1 MRDLLK
7 RFTTRQSMG
16 ANYSSSEGVGSKSVG
31 TYYAS
36 DIHFEV
42 PDNEIWV
49 RFVPGAE
56 PESEFNRLCQN
67 LDSRLSQEI
76 IYFNTVAGETHLNP
90 SRCTYDPVT
99 NIGTIVFDNTVNC
112 IGPDALN
119 SNVVGVTDGFAEIYI
134 PWTVELLE
142 EWAFGNCINL
152 KTIDLRH
159 TKITEVRDNAFNNC
173 SRLQAAYFPNS
184 LSRFGADVF
193 ANDTELTYL
202 DLGGNNS
209 IYDNVRFDMGIDS
222 NNPSL
227 SIIAEQDDAIFF
239 TQPIVS
245 LAGNSKNLTIRCNRR
260 NLPRIHRR
268 LDSSD
273 STITISRP
281 SFIHAGS
288 SDALTGNVTI
298 LCPLNRISSFTG
310 CQDNSDGTPWQE
322 TIPSHSDSI
331 FKRFHSIYDGPKV
344 FESCEMYHVK
354 NVDFRYRTC
363 AEGMSI
369 YRGNGTIDTPFYID
383 SSRKELFEKYS
394 SCSPKVTM
402 YANGYGET
410 GAFKYIVSYQSPMT
424 KGAESVLVACN
435 KNHLIYH
442 NGKYFSSVC
451 FGAGIPAP
459 TIKVYLVHL
468 THRNAV
474 AELEL
479 STNGSSATARVENIQ
494 SYHV

>member
-16 ANYSSSEGVGSKSVG
+16 TRYSSSEWIGFKSVG

-56 PESEFNRLCQN
+56 SESEFNRLCQN

-76 IYFNTVAGETHLNP
+76 IYFNTVAGEMHLDP

-112 IGPDALN
+112 IGPGALN
-119 SNVVGVTDGFAEIYI
+119 PNIVGVTDGFAEIYI

-142 EWAFGNCINL
+142 EWAFGNCVNL

-173 SRLQAAYFPNS
+173 SRLQVAYFPNS
-184 LSRFGADVF
+184 LSSFGADVF

-209 IYDNVRFDMGIDS
+209 IYDNVQLDMGMKVLH
-222 NNPSL
+222 PKGYK
-227 SIIAEQDDAIFF
+227 DDIYF
-239 TQPIVS
+239 TQPIADLV
-245 LAGNSKNLTIRCNRR
+245 GNSKNLTVRCNRR
-260 NLPRIHRR
+260 NLPRRQ
-268 LDSSD
+268 
-273 STITISRP
+273 STLTSPFP
-281 SFIHAGS
+281 SFLHAGNET
-288 SDALTGNVTI
+288 ALTGNVTV
-298 LCPLNRISSFTG
+298 LCPFNRISSFTE
-310 CQDNSDGTPWQE
+310 CQDNNDGTPWQE
-322 TIPSHSDSI
+322 ISGAPKALIS
-331 FKRFHSIYDGPKV
+331 RSIYDGPKV
-344 FESCEMYHVK
+344 FESLEMYHVK
-354 NVDFRYRTC
+354 NVDFRYRTDSRR
-363 AEGMSI
+363 MSI
-369 YRGNGTIDTPFYID
+369 YRGNGTIDTPFYIN
-383 SSRKELFEKYS
+383 SSQKELFKKS
-394 SCSPKVTM
+394 SSSSPHVAE
-402 YANGYGET
+402 YANGYGEA
-410 GAFKYIVSYQSPMT
+410 GAFIYITNYLSPMT
-424 KGAESVLVACN
+424 VDKKAVLVACD

-451 FGAGIPAP
+451 FGADIPAP

-479 STNGSSATARVENIQ
+479 STSGSSATARVENIQ

>member
-16 ANYSSSEGVGSKSVG
+16 TRYSSSEWIGFKSVG

-49 RFVPGAE
+49 RFAPGAE
-56 PESEFNRLCQN
+56 SESESEFNRLCQN
-67 LDSRLSQEI
+67 LDSKLSQGI
-76 IYFNTVAGETHLNP
+76 IYFNTVAGEMHLDP

-119 SNVVGVTDGFAEIYI
+119 SAVVGVTDSFAEIYI
-134 PWTVELLE
+134 PWTVELLG

-159 TKITEVRDNAFNNC
+159 TKITEVRDNAFDSC
-173 SRLQAAYFPNS
+173 PQLQAAYFPNS
-184 LSRFGADVF
+184 LSSFGAGVF
-193 ANDTELTYL
+193 ANDNELIYL

-209 IYDNVRFDMGIDS
+209 IYDNVQLDMGM
-222 NNPSL
+222 NVVLPKNYN
-227 SIIAEQDDAIFF
+227 DDIYF
-239 TQPIVS
+239 TQPIANLVK
-245 LAGNSKNLTIRCNRR
+245 NSKNLTVRCNRR
-260 NLPRIHRR
+260 NLPRRQ
-268 LDSSD
+268 
-273 STITISRP
+273 STLTSPFP
-281 SFIHAGS
+281 SFLHARNVT
-288 SDALTGNVTI
+288 ALTGNVTV
-298 LCPLNRISSFTG
+298 LCPFNRISSFTG
-310 CQDNSDGTPWQE
+310 CQDNNDGTPWQE
-322 TIPSHSDSI
+322 ISGAPKALIS
-331 FKRFHSIYDGPKV
+331 RSIYDGPKV
-344 FESCEMYHVK
+344 FESLEMYHVK
-354 NVDFRYRTC
+354 NVDFIYRTDSI
-363 AEGMSI
+363 GMSI
-369 YRGNGTIDTPFYID
+369 YRGNGTIDTPFYIN
-383 SSRKELFEKYS
+383 SSQKELFKKS
-394 SCSPKVTM
+394 SSSSPHVAG
-402 YANGYGET
+402 YANGYGEA
-410 GAFKYIVSYQSPMT
+410 GAFKYITGYRSPMT
-424 KGAESVLVACN
+424 GNAESVLVACD

-451 FGAGIPAP
+451 FGADIHAP

-479 STNGSSATARVENIQ
+479 STSGSSATARVENIQ

>member
-16 ANYSSSEGVGSKSVG
+16 TRYSSSEWIGFKSVG

-56 PESEFNRLCQN
+56 SESEFNRLCQN
-67 LDSRLSQEI
+67 LDSKLSQEI
-76 IYFNTVAGETHLNP
+76 IYFNTVAGEMHLDP

-99 NIGTIVFDNTVNC
+99 NIGAIVFDNTVNC

-119 SNVVGVTDGFAEIYI
+119 SNVVGVTDSFAEIYI

-142 EWAFGNCINL
+142 EWAFGNCVNL

-159 TKITEVRDNAFNNC
+159 TKITEVRDNAFDSC
-173 SRLQAAYFPNS
+173 QRLQAAYFPNS
-184 LSRFGADVF
+184 LSSFGADVF

-209 IYDNVRFDMGIDS
+209 IYDNVQLDMGI
-222 NNPSL
+222 NMILPKGYK
-227 SIIAEQDDAIFF
+227 DDIYF
-239 TQPIVS
+239 TQPIANLV
-245 LAGNSKNLTIRCNRR
+245 GNSKNLTVRCNRR
-260 NLPRIHRR
+260 NLPRRQ
-268 LDSSD
+268 
-273 STITISRP
+273 STLTSPFP
-281 SFIHAGS
+281 SFLHAGNET
-288 SDALTGNVTI
+288 ALTGNVTV
-298 LCPLNRISSFTG
+298 LCPFNRISSFTG
-310 CQDNSDGTPWQE
+310 CQDNNDGTPWQE
-322 TIPSHSDSI
+322 ISGAPKALIS
-331 FKRFHSIYDGPKV
+331 RSIYDGPKV
-344 FESCEMYHVK
+344 FESLEMYHVK
-354 NVDFRYRTC
+354 NVDFIYRTDRR
-363 AEGMSI
+363 GMSI

-383 SSRKELFEKYS
+383 SSQKELFKKS
-394 SCSPKVTM
+394 SSSSPHVAE
-402 YANGYGET
+402 YANGYGEVD
-410 GAFKYIVSYQSPMT
+410 AFIYITNYLSPMT
-424 KGAESVLVACN
+424 FGEKVVLVACD

-451 FGAGIPAP
+451 FRAGIPAP

-479 STNGSSATARVENIQ
+479 STSGSSATARVENIQ

>member
-16 ANYSSSEGVGSKSVG
+16 TRYSSSEWIGFKSVG
-31 TYYAS
+31 TFYAS

-56 PESEFNRLCQN
+56 SESEFNRLCQN
-67 LDSRLSQEI
+67 LDSKISQGI
-76 IYFNTVAGETHLNP
+76 IYFNTVANETHPDP

-119 SNVVGVTDGFAEIYI
+119 SAVVGVTDSFAEIYI

-142 EWAFGNCINL
+142 EWAFGNCVNL

-159 TKITEVRDNAFNNC
+159 TKITEVRDNAFDSC
-173 SRLQAAYFPNS
+173 PRLQAAYFPNS
-184 LSRFGADVF
+184 LSSFGADVF
-193 ANDTELTYL
+193 SKDIELTYL

-209 IYDNVRFDMGIDS
+209 IYDNVQLDMGMNVILPK
-222 NNPSL
+222 NYN
-227 SIIAEQDDAIFF
+227 DDIYF
-239 TQPIVS
+239 TQPIADLV
-245 LAGNSKNLTIRCNRR
+245 GNSKNLTVRCNRR
-260 NLPRIHRR
+260 NLPRRQ
-268 LDSSD
+268 
-273 STITISRP
+273 STQTSPEP
-281 SFIHAGS
+281 SFLHAGNET
-288 SDALTGNVTI
+288 ALTGNVTV
-298 LCPLNRISSFTG
+298 LCPFNRISSFTE
-310 CQDNSDGTPWQE
+310 CQDNNDGTPWQE
-322 TIPSHSDSI
+322 ISGAPKALIS
-331 FKRFHSIYDGPKV
+331 RSIYDGPKV
-344 FESCEMYHVK
+344 FESLEMYHVK
-354 NVDFRYRTC
+354 NVDFIYRTDSI
-363 AEGMSI
+363 GMSI
-369 YRGNGTIDTPFYID
+369 YRGNGTIDTPFYIN
-383 SSRKELFEKYS
+383 SSQKELFKKS
-394 SCSPKVTM
+394 SSSSPHVAE
-402 YANGYGET
+402 YANGYGEVD
-410 GAFKYIVSYQSPMT
+410 AFIYITNYLSPMT
-424 KGAESVLVACN
+424 GNTEAVLVACD

-451 FGAGIPAP
+451 FGAGISAP

-479 STNGSSATARVENIQ
+479 STSGSSATARVENIQ

>member
-16 ANYSSSEGVGSKSVG
+16 TRYSSSEWIGFKSVG
-31 TYYAS
+31 TFYAS

-56 PESEFNRLCQN
+56 SESEFNRLCQN

-76 IYFNTVAGETHLNP
+76 IYFNTVADKTHLDP

-119 SNVVGVTDGFAEIYI
+119 SNVVGVTDSLAEIYI

-142 EWAFGNCINL
+142 EWAFGNCVNL

-184 LSRFGADVF
+184 LSSFGADVF
-193 ANDTELTYL
+193 AKDTELTYL

-209 IYDNVRFDMGIDS
+209 IYDNVQLDMGI
-222 NNPSL
+222 NMTLPKNYN
-227 SIIAEQDDAIFF
+227 DDIYF
-239 TQPIVS
+239 TQPIADLV
-245 LAGNSKNLTIRCNRR
+245 GNSKNLTVRCNRR
-260 NLPRIHRR
+260 NLPRRQ
-268 LDSSD
+268 
-273 STITISRP
+273 STQTSPEP
-281 SFIHAGS
+281 SFLHVGNET
-288 SDALTGNVTI
+288 ALTGNVTV
-298 LCPLNRISSFTG
+298 LCPFNRISSFTE
-310 CQDNSDGTPWQE
+310 CQDNNDGTPWQE
-322 TIPSHSDSI
+322 ISGASKTLIS
-331 FKRFHSIYDGPKV
+331 RSIYDGPKV
-344 FESCEMYHVK
+344 FESLEMYHVK
-354 NVDFRYRTC
+354 NVDFIYRTDSR
-363 AEGMSI
+363 GMSI
-369 YRGNGTIDTPFYID
+369 YRGNGTIDTPFYIN
-383 SSRKELFEKYS
+383 SSQKELFKKS
-394 SCSPKVTM
+394 SSSSPHVAE
-402 YANGYGET
+402 YANGYGEV
-410 GAFKYIVSYQSPMT
+410 GAFIYITNYLSPMT
-424 KGAESVLVACN
+424 VGKKVVLVACD

-451 FGAGIPAP
+451 FGADIPAP

-479 STNGSSATARVENIQ
+479 STSGSSATARVENIQ